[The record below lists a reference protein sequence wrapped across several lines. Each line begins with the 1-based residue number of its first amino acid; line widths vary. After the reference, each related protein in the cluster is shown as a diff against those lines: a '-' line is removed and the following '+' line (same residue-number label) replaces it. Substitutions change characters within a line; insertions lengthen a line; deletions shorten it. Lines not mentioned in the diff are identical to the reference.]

1 MDENKNINKDSWD
14 LIDYCNSYSIENEF
28 FFEDFEEVLLPGL
41 PAKVGGRVAFTSY
54 RNRLKNNPKLPENRV
69 KIEGLQRLNNVVT
82 LQEQK
87 RRAVALKNELYDYK
101 TKVDESLAEF
111 QNQLYDINI
120 ELSTNQDEL
129 EAKLDLILNNLNDI
143 GVIIQEIESDKN
155 ILKKILKEINL
166 KLDNIIDLSKV
177 LQQNIKDEFSYL
189 LEQVKSLFNNS
200 TKLIKSLFNE
210 LTNLIKNN
218 FKILND
224 LITEKFLS
232 LTLDVDTSIS
242 IANSTNIL
250 LNKFFE
256 EFKLFDLNKLK
267 DLLINIK
274 NIIVETTTNCKNQ
287 VITNSDE
294 AHIVTRTSFTSELGG
309 ASATIIGAVELGTST
324 VTSQLGVEIAAV
336 SLLIEDTY
344 TLIIDALNEG
354 FTTVRKQISN
364 LETLIVNNFNV
375 IEKELRFF
383 IKNFKSNITEV
394 LNDWYKKNN
403 KNIIE
408 KITNFICELIVGES
422 YIKYDANYMYMP
434 TIILRYK
441 TKNIEDERKYSQ
453 IKLRLN
459 YKTEDITDSLINNLK
474 LKIQNISNTT
484 YICGNLRCNYVS
496 EKKAV

>member
-1 MDENKNINKDSWD
+1 MDENKNINRDSWD

-28 FFEDFEEVLLPGL
+28 FFEDFEEVLLPGI

-54 RNRLKNNPKLPENRV
+54 RNRLKNNPKLPENRA

-87 RRAVALKNELYDYK
+87 KRAIALKNELYDYK
-101 TKVDESLAEF
+101 TKVDESLADF

-143 GVIIQEIESDKN
+143 GVVIQEIESDKN

-189 LEQVKSLFNNS
+189 LEQVKSFFNS
-200 TKLIKSLFNE
+200 
-210 LTNLIKNN
+210 LTNLIQNNFKIVNDLIKNN
-218 FKILND
+218 FKILTD

-232 LTLDVDTSIS
+232 LTLDVETTIS
-242 IANSTNIL
+242 IANSTNSL

-274 NIIVETTTNCKNQ
+274 NSIVENTTNCKNQ

-294 AHIVTRTSFTSELGG
+294 AHIVTRTAFTSELGG

-336 SLLIEDTY
+336 SLLIEDNY

-375 IEKELRFF
+375 IEEELNFF
-383 IKNFKSNITEV
+383 FK
-394 LNDWYKKNN
+394 
-403 KNIIE
+403 
-408 KITNFICELIVGES
+408 
-422 YIKYDANYMYMP
+422 
-434 TIILRYK
+434 
-441 TKNIEDERKYSQ
+441 
-453 IKLRLN
+453 
-459 YKTEDITDSLINNLK
+459 
-474 LKIQNISNTT
+474 
-484 YICGNLRCNYVS
+484 
-496 EKKAV
+496 

>member
-189 LEQVKSLFNNS
+189 LEQV
-200 TKLIKSLFNE
+200 KSLFNE

-474 LKIQNISNTT
+474 LKI
-484 YICGNLRCNYVS
+484 
-496 EKKAV
+496 

>member
-1 MDENKNINKDSWD
+1 
-14 LIDYCNSYSIENEF
+14 
-28 FFEDFEEVLLPGL
+28 
-41 PAKVGGRVAFTSY
+41 
-54 RNRLKNNPKLPENRV
+54 
-69 KIEGLQRLNNVVT
+69 
-82 LQEQK
+82 
-87 RRAVALKNELYDYK
+87 
-101 TKVDESLAEF
+101 
-111 QNQLYDINI
+111 
-120 ELSTNQDEL
+120 LSTNQDEL

-189 LEQVKSLFNNS
+189 LEQV
-200 TKLIKSLFNE
+200 KSLFNE